1 MKKYLRISLMMILI
15 ILLVLAFLFWRRWM
29 ENKLKD
35 DEIEIVQEIASGIP
49 FQWTYKISN
58 DKLLLIKQYN
68 QSKHPWKQLN
78 GGRIEKHY
86 IFKAQSPGESEI
98 IFVFESLVN
107 EDEKSIHVY
116 PIEID
121 ENLHP
126 QIIKKKE

>member
-1 MKKYLRISLMMILI
+1 MKKYLRIGLMMILI
-15 ILLVLAFLFWRRWM
+15 ILLMLAFLFWRRWM

-35 DEIEIVQEIASGIP
+35 DEIEIVQEIALGIP
-49 FQWTYKISN
+49 FQWTYTISN

-68 QSKHPWKQLN
+68 QQKHPWEQLN

-86 IFKAQSPGESEI
+86 VFKAQSPGESEI

-126 QIIKKKE
+126 IVVEKK